1 VAQFPE
7 TPAFTGFNTPSR
19 IEADIVDLDMK
30 GAVPVELDGAFYR
43 VQPDPQFAPRLGDDI
58 SFNGDG
64 MISMFRFKN
73 GQVDFKQRWAQT
85 DKWKLERE
93 AGKGLFGAYRNPLTD
108 DDSVAGKVRGTA
120 NTNAFIYGGKLYAL
134 KEDSPALVMNPATLE
149 TEGYTSFNG
158 AMTGQT
164 FTAHPKVDPAT
175 GDMIAFGYAAK
186 GVLTKDMTYYV
197 VSPTGELKQELWFEL
212 PYYAMMHDFA
222 ITPDYALF
230 HVVPSTSNW
239 ERLENGLPHFG
250 FDTTL
255 PVYLGVLPRRL
266 DATADDI
273 RWFQR
278 DNCFA
283 SHVMNAFQDGTK
295 IHFDTPEAKN
305 NMFPF
310 FPDIHGAPF
319 NGLESASFLT
329 RWTVDLASNSTEF
342 AGRERLTTMM
352 GEFPRID
359 ERRTGLRYRYG
370 WMLVIDPT
378 KPVEMKGGSASG
390 MIMNTLGMIDHET
403 GTEAKWWCGPV
414 SSLQEPCFI
423 PREGSD
429 AEGDGWIVMVCNRL
443 EEHRSDLLLFD
454 ATDIAKG
461 PIAEIRIPIRLR
473 FGLHGNWA
481 TAAEIGLA
489 GDPGLSAAA

>member
-1 VAQFPE
+1 MTHFPD
-7 TPAFTGFNTPSR
+7 TPSFTGFNTPSR
-19 IEADIVDLDMK
+19 IEADIADLDVK
-30 GAVPVELDGAFYR
+30 GTVPAELDGAFYR

-58 SFNGDG
+58 AFNGDG
-64 MISMFRFKN
+64 MITMFRFH
-73 GQVDFKQRWAQT
+73 GGRVDFKQRWAQT
-85 DKWKLERE
+85 DKWKIEHE
-93 AGKGLFGAYRNPLTD
+93 AGRALFGAYRNPLTD
-108 DDSVAGKVRGTA
+108 DESVKGKIRGTA

-134 KEDSPALVMNPATLE
+134 KEDSPALVMDPATLE
-149 TEGYTSFNG
+149 TEGYTWFNG

-164 FTAHPKVDPAT
+164 FTAHPKVDPET

-186 GVLTKDMTYYV
+186 GVLTRDMTYYV
-197 VSPTGELKQELWFEL
+197 VSPEGELKQELWFEL

-239 ERLENGLPHFG
+239 ERLEKGLPHFG

-255 PVYLGVLPRRL
+255 PVYLGVLPRRA

-273 RWFQR
+273 RWFKR

-283 SHVMNAFQDGTK
+283 SHVMNAFQEGTK

-319 NGLESASFLT
+319 NPMEAASFVT
-329 RWTVDLASNSTEF
+329 RWTVDMASNSDGFEGF
-342 AGRERLTTMM
+342 ERLSGMM

-359 ERRTGLRYRYG
+359 DRRTGLPYRYG
-370 WMLVIDPT
+370 WLLVIDPT
-378 KPVEMKGGSASG
+378 KPVELKGGSAG
-390 MIMNTLGMIDHET
+390 GAIMNTLGLIDHQT
-403 GTEAKWWCGPV
+403 GREQKWWCGPV

-423 PREGSD
+423 PRGPD
-429 AEGDGWIVMVCNRL
+429 APEGDGWIVQVCNRL

-454 ATDIAKG
+454 ALDIEKG
-461 PIAEIRIPIRLR
+461 PIAEIHIPIRLR

-481 TAAEIGLA
+481 TADEIGLA
-489 GDPGLSAAA
+489 EAA